1 MSTYEAGET
10 FVQTLIVHL
19 DGLLN
24 SFKGV
29 MTTRNYDALVSVVA
43 TDATTRL
50 ERAIKKSTFNR
61 LGGLVVDQEVRTLGS
76 YLTASTSWSV
86 RDKMI
91 RLTQIATL
99 LNLEKVSRL
108 WHRTSSVIRVENLS
122 VSADGA
128 CRLLESRPGR
138 RADGLAL
145 DHCRGALGPS
155 VEVKSFQIF
164 FPRRTETQLIISY
177 FRVDFKMEDI
187 KRLKF

>member
-24 SFKGV
+24 SFKGI

-108 WHRTSSVIRVENLS
+108 LHRT
-122 VSADGA
+122 
-128 CRLLESRPGR
+128 
-138 RADGLAL
+138 
-145 DHCRGALGPS
+145 
-155 VEVKSFQIF
+155 
-164 FPRRTETQLIISY
+164 
-177 FRVDFKMEDI
+177 
-187 KRLKF
+187 